1 MNLFFPI
8 LIYEKDDKSI
18 YLCFTMSE
26 VYSIAEIYDVED
38 NVYLFYDA
46 KGFLLQTNIDS
57 NRKFSLSYKYPKS
70 KDVDT
75 LISYIKQYI
84 HIYIPEDEEKN
95 KLIDFIINLENG
107 G

>member
-1 MNLFFPI
+1 
-8 LIYEKDDKSI
+8 
-18 YLCFTMSE
+18 MSE

-38 NVYLFYDA
+38 SVYLFYDA

-84 HIYIPEDEEKN
+84 HTYIPEDEEKN
-95 KLIDFIINLENG
+95 KLIEFIINLENSVG
-107 G
+107 VGNALALSRT